1 MVVTS
6 IIQYFREIGIF
17 NFNKFLHKR
26 NAPSEF
32 NQKYQERIQIT
43 WILTVRG
50 ALIRILQPLKTS

>member
-1 MVVTS
+1 MTLMVVTS

-43 WILTVRG
+43 WILQFEVR
-50 ALIRILQPLKTS
+50 

>member
-6 IIQYFREIGIF
+6 IIQYLREIGIF

-43 WILTVRG
+43 
-50 ALIRILQPLKTS
+50 RILQFEVR